1 MTEFE
6 LKYRR
11 EFAEKMCAILEYT
24 LFLYISKKKRKKS
37 G

>member
-6 LKYRR
+6 LKYGRG
-11 EFAEKMCAILEYT
+11 FAAKMCAILGYA